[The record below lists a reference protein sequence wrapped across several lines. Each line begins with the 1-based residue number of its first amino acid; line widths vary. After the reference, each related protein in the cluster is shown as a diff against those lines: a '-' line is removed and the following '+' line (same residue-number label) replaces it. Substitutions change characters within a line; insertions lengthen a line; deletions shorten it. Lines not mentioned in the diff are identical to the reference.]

1 MHETFMPP
9 PKRDA
14 LESRAEPP
22 RAAPPRRPWLT
33 AAIWTALVLAALCFG
48 LLVLVDRAYGWPAY
62 AAIAVASLCT
72 ALRARLQRR

>member
-1 MHETFMPP
+1 MHETFRPP

-14 LESRAEPP
+14 LESRVEPP
-22 RAAPPRRPWLT
+22 PPPRRPWLT
-33 AAIWTALVLAALCFG
+33 AAIWTALVLAGLCFG

-72 ALRARLQRR
+72 ALRARIRR